1 MIKSNDIAATFA
13 RRIEEIRTSKSLSQA
28 ELAKKFGTSA
38 AVVGRYERGGST
50 PSIEVA
56 RKIADA
62 LDVTLDYMTDPESQL
77 DTVKDQEMLNR
88 LTQLG
93 TLPSEDRTRIIELV
107 DALIRDS
114 RTRAA
119 YIGTKRKSSA

>member
-1 MIKSNDIAATFA
+1 MSKPLDTSDIFA
-13 RRIEEIRTSKSLSQA
+13 KRIEELRTAKGLSQA

-38 AVVGRYERGGST
+38 AIVGRYERGGST

-62 LDVTLDYMTDPESQL
+62 LEVTLDYMTDPDSKL
-77 DTVKDQEMLNR
+77 DAVRDQEMLNR
-88 LTQLG
+88 LNRIAS
-93 TLPSEDRTRIIELV
+93 LPLEDKTRIIEVV

-114 RTRAA
+114 NARAA
-119 YIGTKRKSSA
+119 YGGSKRKTSA